1 MPTAEPPTD
10 VATAPPRRPPSEWPH
25 PVRARD
31 AALVYVIGHYGEQ
44 APWRNLIWLE
54 EEISPEGLVGHEAYQ
69 YAAGDRVVT
78 GSYAVLPPQWTVR
91 RA

>member
-1 MPTAEPPTD
+1 ME
-10 VATAPPRRPPSEWPH
+10 APD
-25 PVRARD
+25 PVRGPD